1 MHHQPATVTVI
12 TPTRLTDDRLGY
24 LTALHASLHAQT
36 GQPWKWVLAVDG
48 ADPGRVPAPITA
60 DPRVEILALSRR
72 TGAATARNLA
82 LALAEGEWITHVDDD
97 DLLPP
102 GSIETRLRHAMTHRL
117 DWVAGRAVDL
127 LPDGHLHPRPALR
140 PGTYQPGEVWAA
152 WTDPDAGPPP
162 VGHTTMLTR
171 RDAALAAG
179 GQGGLSQGEDY
190 LYVLAVTGR
199 YPGAI
204 LPAVTNH
211 IRSHPGQMTRQ
222 SDYAAGGI
230 ELAVRRYSW
239 SVGHALAAELPYMA
253 GRAQHG
259 ISPLPQQRAAP
270 ARTGAVPAPQI
281 PAANVHHTDTPG
293 TTPGAPSTGKTARS

>member
-24 LTALHASLHAQT
+24 LAALHTSLHAQT
-36 GQPWKWVLAVDG
+36 GCSWKWVLAVDG
-48 ADPGRVPAPITA
+48 ADPGRVPAAITA
-60 DPRVEILALSRR
+60 DPRVEILALSRWA
-72 TGAATARNLA
+72 GAATARNLA
-82 LALAEGEWITHVDDD
+82 LDLAEGEWVTHIDDD

-102 GSIETRLRHAMTHRL
+102 GSIEIRLRHAVTHRL
-117 DWVAGRAVDL
+117 DWVAGLAVDL

-140 PGTYQPGEVWAA
+140 AGTYQPGEVWAA
-152 WTDPDAGPPP
+152 WTEPDAGPPP
-162 VGHTTMLTR
+162 LGHTTMLTR
-171 RDAALAAG
+171 RHAALAAG

-204 LPAVTNH
+204 LPDVTNH

-222 SDYAAGGI
+222 SNYAAGGI

-239 SVGHALAAELPYMA
+239 SVGHALARELPYLA
-253 GRAQHG
+253 GSPQRG
-259 ISPLPQQRAAP
+259 IPLPQQTASRPTAP
-270 ARTGAVPAPQI
+270 PGPAARTARPPATSS
-281 PAANVHHTDTPG
+281 ASSTTDGRGDLEP
-293 TTPGAPSTGKTARS
+293 